1 MYVRHQLTPAADTIG
16 LGANFRF
23 ETTNDDDSELLASI
37 TMMRFAARRDKITF
51 VDQTSFVQL
60 IEIKSEN

>member
-1 MYVRHQLTPAADTIG
+1 MYVRHQLTPAANTIG

-23 ETTNDDDSELLASI
+23 ETTNDDDSELASI

>member
-1 MYVRHQLTPAADTIG
+1 MYVRHQLTPAANTIG

-23 ETTNDDDSELLASI
+23 ETTNDDDSELASI

-51 VDQTSFVQL
+51 VDQTSFAQL